1 MPSIF
6 TRFADIVN
14 SNLNAMLDKAENPA
28 KMVRLVIAEME
39 DTQVE
44 IKAACAQAMADQA
57 QSARRLSDAQEKM
70 DLWQARAETAA
81 RKGRDDLAREA
92 LLERRSVAALVTEL
106 KSREAEMAA
115 VVGKYRAEIDQLE
128 AKLAQVREREL
139 VLVHREKRAA
149 ESLKVSGQMKRY
161 DINESRL
168 KLDRLDDRLNKL
180 EAAAELEVNGRRRS
194 TEAEQRER
202 AFQELDD
209 ALDLE
214 LQEIKDRVAGR

>member
-6 TRFADIVN
+6 SRFADIVN

-57 QSARRLSDAQEKM
+57 QSARRLEEAQEKV
-70 DLWQARAETAA
+70 DLWRTRAEAAA

-92 LLERRSVAALVTEL
+92 LLEKRSAAALLEEL
-106 KSREAEMAA
+106 KSREVELAA
-115 VVGKYRAEIDQLE
+115 VVEKYRSEIDQLE
-128 AKLAQVREREL
+128 AKLTQAREREL
-139 VLVHREKRAA
+139 VMAHREKRAA
-149 ESLKVSGQMKRY
+149 KSLKVSDQMKRY
-161 DINESRL
+161 DLNESRL
-168 KLDRLDDRLNKL
+168 KMDRLDDRLNKM
-180 EAAAELEVNGRRRS
+180 EAAAELELTGRRRS
-194 TEAEQRER
+194 AEAELRER

-209 ALDLE
+209 SLDRE
-214 LQEIKDRVAGR
+214 LQEIKDRLKS

>member
-6 TRFADIVN
+6 SRFADIVN

-57 QSARRLSDAQEKM
+57 QSARRLEEAQEKVE
-70 DLWQARAETAA
+70 LWQTRAETAA

-92 LLERRSVAALVTEL
+92 LLEKRSVAALAQEL
-106 KSREAEMAA
+106 KTREAELGA
-115 VVGKYRAEIDQLE
+115 VVEKYRSEIEQLE
-128 AKLAQVREREL
+128 AKLTQAREREM
-139 VLVHREKRAA
+139 VMAHREKRAA
-149 ESLKVSGQMKRY
+149 KSLKVSDQMKRY
-161 DINESRL
+161 DLNESRL
-168 KLDRLDDRLNKL
+168 KLDRLDDRLNKM
-180 EAAAELEVNGRRRS
+180 EAAAELEMTGRRRS
-194 TEAEQRER
+194 AEADRRER

-209 ALDLE
+209 ALDRE
-214 LQEIKDRVAGR
+214 LQEIKDRLKP

>member
-6 TRFADIVN
+6 SRFADIVN

-39 DTQVE
+39 DTLVE

-57 QSARRLSDAQEKM
+57 QSVRRLREVQERTE
-70 DLWQARAETAA
+70 LWQGRAEAAA

-92 LLERRSVAALVTEL
+92 LLEKRSATVLAGEL
-106 KSREAEMAA
+106 KHREMEMAA
-115 VVGKYRAEIDQLE
+115 VVEKYRSEIDQLE
-128 AKLAQVREREL
+128 AKLTQAREREL

-149 ESLKVSGQMKRY
+149 TSLKASGQMKRY
-161 DINESRL
+161 DLSESRL

-180 EAAAELEVNGRRRS
+180 EAVAELELTGRRLS
-194 TEAEQRER
+194 AEAAQRER

-214 LQEIKDRVAGR
+214 LQEIKDRLAGR